1 VRSFRSKPIGWQ
13 RDSYRHYLAA
23 KGISTCR
30 YPMTKERAKEI
41 AEGVKSFF
49 SDGRAETPDFSKM
62 QREAQVQEEYART
75 AQELSNEE
83 QEGKLQSGASERF
96 LEGDFTNETKDFLD
110 KKIDYGQYRNNLNRL
125 MKKHKEQ
132 RSCTFDVFTWK

>member
-1 VRSFRSKPIGWQ
+1 
-13 RDSYRHYLAA
+13 
-23 KGISTCR
+23 
-30 YPMTKERAKEI
+30 MTKERAKEI